1 MLLIKCTGEILDK
14 EIIQKFAETDHRKQ
28 RELERSIQK
37 VTNKQILEGLPFYFI
52 ADEDEG
58 SVTIGALVDRL
69 EGLENG
75 LRRFLSSL
83 KITLSLINNLRRLLG
98 LSGEDRIT

>member
-1 MLLIKCTGEILDK
+1 MLLVKCTGEIFDK
-14 EIIQKFAETDHRKQ
+14 EILQKFAETDHRKQ
-28 RELERSIQK
+28 REFECSIQK
-37 VTNKQILEGLPFYFI
+37 ITNKQILEGLPFYFI

-69 EGLENG
+69 EDIESG

-83 KITLSLINNLRRLLG
+83 NISKSL
-98 LSGEDRIT
+98 